1 MNARKRDNIR
11 GKITHVWRSRRF
23 RGELRLLAGEMPVT
37 GSDAVI
43 NGNLVALAGWFWSR
57 AKIKFHRFPSV
68 AALRL
73 ESEAGRWLVAAM
85 GHAIFAARIFGHA
98 FDDAILVPVH
108 ALQHLG
114 IGIVVP
120 L

>member
-11 GKITHVWRSRRF
+11 GKITHVWRSRRLC
-23 RGELRLLAGEMPVT
+23 GELRLLAGEMPVA

-57 AKIKFHRFPSV
+57 AKIKLHRFPSV
-68 AALRL
+68 AAVRL
-73 ESEAGRWLVAAM
+73 EAKAGRWFVATM
-85 GHAIFAARIFGHA
+85 RHAIFAARIFRDA

-108 ALQHLG
+108 ALQHLDV
-114 IGIVVP
+114 GIVVP